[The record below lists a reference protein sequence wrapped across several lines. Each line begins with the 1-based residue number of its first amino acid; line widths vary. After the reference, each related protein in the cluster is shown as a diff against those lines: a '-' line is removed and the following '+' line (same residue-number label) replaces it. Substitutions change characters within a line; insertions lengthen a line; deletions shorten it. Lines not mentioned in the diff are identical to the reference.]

1 MPGIT
6 RRTTATWPT
15 TYPIHLIDRSLA
27 RAYAEAVSGKGQI
40 MLYWAAVFF
49 IIAVIAGVLGFAG
62 VALAAAGIAKILFYL
77 FLIFFL
83 VALVMGIGRRGSSI

>member
-1 MPGIT
+1 MAYRVHPMDQ
-6 RRTTATWPT
+6 ALAPA
-15 TYPIHLIDRSLA
+15 YPHVA
-27 RAYAEAVSGKGQI
+27 SGKEQI

-49 IIAVIAGVLGFAG
+49 IIAVIAGILGFAG
-62 VALAAAGIAKILFYL
+62 VAVAAAGIAKILFYL